1 MSDDARLRLER
12 RSFSLPLERPLET
25 SQGAIEHRDGFV
37 VRVFDETE
45 TGGDHDQGID
55 DSSQVVGYGEATP
68 LVGFTESLDDCE
80 DALERAGEVLPARG
94 PEAAL
99 EEVEQA
105 PAARHALT
113 LALADWHATRSATPL
128 YRYLGRGPMVA
139 RIPVNATIGDA
150 DPETTAAD
158 ARAAVDRGFE
168 TCKVKVGARSIET
181 DVERVRR
188 VRDAVGPDVELR
200 VDANGAWTYA
210 EALRAIE
217 AFAELGVA
225 LVEQPLPAGAL
236 EGHAALRGHGVDIAL
251 DEGLLEHDLDDVCTA
266 GAADVVVLKP
276 MALGGI
282 DVARRMAA
290 WVSELGME
298 VIVTTTID
306 GVVARTGAVHLA
318 AAIPNVTASGLATA
332 DRLAADLARD
342 PVLLE
347 KGAAVVPQTKGLG
360 VTEVWEAT

>member
-1 MSDDARLRLER
+1 MSDDTRLRLEH

-25 SQGAIEHRDGFV
+25 ASGSIEHRDGFL
-37 VRVFDETE
+37 VRVFDENAAE
-45 TGGDHDQGID
+45 SNRGEVSA
-55 DSSQVVGYGEATP
+55 DSERVIGYGEATP
-68 LVGFTESLDDCE
+68 LAGFTESRADCE
-80 DALERAGEVLPARG
+80 AALERASDALPPSG

-99 EEVEQA
+99 EEVDQQ
-105 PAARHALT
+105 PAARHAVT
-113 LALADWHATRSATPL
+113 LALADWHASTSATPL

-139 RIPVNATIGDA
+139 RIPVNATVGDA
-150 DPETTAAD
+150 DPATTAAD
-158 ARAAVDRGFE
+158 ARTAADRGFE
-168 TCKVKVGARSIET
+168 TCKVKVGARSIEA
-181 DVERVRR
+181 DVERLRQ
-188 VRDAVGPDVELR
+188 VRDAVGPNVELR
-200 VDANGAWTYA
+200 VDANGAWTYD

-217 AFAELGVA
+217 AFADLDVA
-225 LVEQPLPAGAL
+225 LVEQPLPPGAL
-236 EGHAALRGHGVDIAL
+236 EGHAALRGHGVGIAL

-266 GAADVVVLKP
+266 GAADAIVLKP

-290 WVSELGME
+290 WVSELGIE
-298 VIVTTTID
+298 AIVTTTID

-318 AAIPNVTASGLATA
+318 AAIPNVAPSGLATA

-360 VTEVWEAT
+360 VTGVWEDA